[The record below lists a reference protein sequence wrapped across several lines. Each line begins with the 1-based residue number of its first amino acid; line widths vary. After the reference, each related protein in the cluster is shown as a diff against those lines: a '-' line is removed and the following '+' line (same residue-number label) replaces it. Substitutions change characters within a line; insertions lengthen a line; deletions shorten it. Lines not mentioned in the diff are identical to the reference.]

1 MASPRP
7 ERDWKVQ
14 TDASTTPY
22 ASESALSAIDV
33 PTDTQFGD
41 LNSGKSMLRTSCSG
55 LTSSTIRLSMR
66 LYGEIEKTL
75 KPLETSRSST

>member
-14 TDASTTPY
+14 HEALERPKAS
-22 ASESALSAIDV
+22 SMALRQSVV

-41 LNSGKSMLRTSCSG
+41 LNRLLSTELGIWPG
-55 LTSSTIRLSMR
+55 LTSGTVRFSER
-66 LYGEIEKTL
+66 LYGEIE
-75 KPLETSRSST
+75 